1 MKEKFLAFFTGKAGK
16 AAYMIA
22 ASAAICAVAV
32 VSTVV
37 VVHNNNQKLNTAL
50 ESLSALTSES
60 ESESVTEPSTEAEQ
74 TQTVSAQAANGSSGG
89 SKQEDKAI
97 QYLAEYN
104 RLTEEYE
111 KKRAALSEDLVC
123 TVTKQT
129 VQEFTDPFPQKVK
142 PKYPTKYWSETD
154 EAYAARVEQYKK
166 DLASWEEESHAYEVA
181 VSVEESKAAER
192 EKEAQSRVAEEK
204 KRVENAQKRLDELDA
219 QYKKDIEAL
228 KQKYGIK

>member
-22 ASAAICAVAV
+22 ASAAVCAVAV

-50 ESLSALTSES
+50 ESLSALTSQS

-74 TQTVSAQAANGSSGG
+74 TQAVSAQAANGSSGG
-89 SKQEDKAI
+89 GDKAI

>member
-16 AAYMIA
+16 SAYMIA
-22 ASAAICAVAV
+22 VSAAVCAVAV

-60 ESESVTEPSTEAEQ
+60 ENERESVTEPSTEAEQ

-89 SKQEDKAI
+89 GDKAI

-123 TVTKQT
+123 TAKGYNTITKKQLFNT
-129 VQEFTDPFPQKVK
+129 PRPL
-142 PKYPTKYWSETD
+142 YPIRNGSETD
-154 EAYAARVEQYKK
+154 EQFTRRIEQYKK
-166 DLASWEEESHAYEVA
+166 DLSVWEDASRAYDVS

-192 EKEAQSRVAEEK
+192 EKEAQSRAAEEK
-204 KRVENAQKRLDELDA
+204 KRVENAQKQLDELDA

>member
-16 AAYMIA
+16 AAYIIA
-22 ASAAICAVAV
+22 ASAAVCAVAV

-37 VVHNNNQKLNTAL
+37 VVHNNNQKLNSAL
-50 ESLSALTSES
+50 ESLSALTS

-123 TVTKQT
+123 TAKGYNTVTKKQLFNT
-129 VQEFTDPFPQKVK
+129 PRPL
-142 PKYPTKYWSETD
+142 YPIKNGSETD
-154 EAYAARVEQYKK
+154 EQFTLRVEQYKK
-166 DLASWEEESHAYEVA
+166 DLAVWEDASRAYD
-181 VSVEESKAAER
+181 VSVYVEESKAAER
-192 EKEAQSRVAEEK
+192 EKEAQSRAAEEK
-204 KRVENAQKRLDELDA
+204 KRVENAQKQLDELDA

>member
-16 AAYMIA
+16 VAYIIA
-22 ASAAICAVAV
+22 ASAAVCAVAV

-50 ESLSALTSES
+50 ESLSALTS

-123 TVTKQT
+123 TAKGYNTVTKKQLFNT
-129 VQEFTDPFPQKVK
+129 PRPL
-142 PKYPTKYWSETD
+142 YPIKNGSETD
-154 EAYAARVEQYKK
+154 EQFTLRIEQYKK
-166 DLASWEEESHAYEVA
+166 DLAVWEDASRAYDVS

-192 EKEAQSRVAEEK
+192 EKEAQSRKAEER
-204 KRVENAQKRLDELDA
+204 KRVENAQKQLDELDA
-219 QYKKDIEAL
+219 QYKKDVEAL

>member
-22 ASAAICAVAV
+22 ASAAVCAVAV

-74 TQTVSAQAANGSSGG
+74 TQAVSAQAANGSSGG
-89 SKQEDKAI
+89 GDKAI

-123 TVTKQT
+123 TATKQT

-192 EKEAQSRVAEEK
+192 EKEAQSRAAEEK
-204 KRVENAQKRLDELDA
+204 KRVENAQKQLDELDA
-219 QYKKDIEAL
+219 QYKKDVEAL

>member
-74 TQTVSAQAANGSSGG
+74 TQAVSAQAANGSSGG
-89 SKQEDKAI
+89 GDKAI

-123 TVTKQT
+123 TAKGYNTITKKQLFNT
-129 VQEFTDPFPQKVK
+129 PRPS
-142 PKYPTKYWSETD
+142 YPVRIGSETD
-154 EAYAARVEQYKK
+154 EQFTRRIEQYKK
-166 DLASWEEESHAYEVA
+166 DLAVWEDASRAYDVS

-192 EKEAQSRVAEEK
+192 EKEAQSRAAEEK
-204 KRVENAQKRLDELDA
+204 KRVENAQKQLDELDA

>member
-16 AAYMIA
+16 AAYIIA

-60 ESESVTEPSTEAEQ
+60 ENERESVTEPSTEAEQ

-89 SKQEDKAI
+89 GDKAI

-192 EKEAQSRVAEEK
+192 EKEAQSRAAEEK

-219 QYKKDIEAL
+219 QYKKDVEAL

>member
-22 ASAAICAVAV
+22 ASAAVCAVAV

-50 ESLSALTSES
+50 ESLSALTSQS

-74 TQTVSAQAANGSSGG
+74 TQTVSAQAANGSSGDG
-89 SKQEDKAI
+89 DKAI

-192 EKEAQSRVAEEK
+192 EKEAQSRAAEEK
-204 KRVENAQKRLDELDA
+204 KRVENAQKQLDELDA

>member
-16 AAYMIA
+16 AAYIIA

-60 ESESVTEPSTEAEQ
+60 ENESESVTEPSTEAEQ

-89 SKQEDKAI
+89 GDKAI

-192 EKEAQSRVAEEK
+192 EKEAQSRAAEEK
-204 KRVENAQKRLDELDA
+204 KRVENAQKQLDELDA

>member
-50 ESLSALTSES
+50 ESLSALTSQS

-74 TQTVSAQAANGSSGG
+74 TQAVSAQAANGSSGG
-89 SKQEDKAI
+89 GDKAI

-123 TVTKQT
+123 TAKGYNTITKKQLFNT
-129 VQEFTDPFPQKVK
+129 PRPL
-142 PKYPTKYWSETD
+142 YPIRNGSETD
-154 EAYAARVEQYKK
+154 EQFTRRIEQYKK
-166 DLASWEEESHAYEVA
+166 DLSVWENASRAYDVS

-192 EKEAQSRVAEEK
+192 EKEAQSRAAEEK
-204 KRVENAQKRLDELDA
+204 KRVENAQKQLDELDA

>member
-22 ASAAICAVAV
+22 ASAAVCAVAV

-50 ESLSALTSES
+50 ESLSALTSQS

-74 TQTVSAQAANGSSGG
+74 TQTVSAQAANGSSGDG
-89 SKQEDKAI
+89 DKAI

>member
-16 AAYMIA
+16 SAYMIA
-22 ASAAICAVAV
+22 ASAAVCAVAV

-50 ESLSALTSES
+50 ESLSALTSQS

-74 TQTVSAQAANGSSGG
+74 TQTVSAQAANGSSGDG
-89 SKQEDKAI
+89 DKAI

>member
-16 AAYMIA
+16 AAYIIA
-22 ASAAICAVAV
+22 ASAAVCAVAV

-60 ESESVTEPSTEAEQ
+60 ENESESVTEPSTEAEQ

-89 SKQEDKAI
+89 GDKAI

-123 TVTKQT
+123 TAKGYNTITKKQLFNT
-129 VQEFTDPFPQKVK
+129 PRPL
-142 PKYPTKYWSETD
+142 YPIRNGSETD
-154 EAYAARVEQYKK
+154 EQFTRRIEQYKK
-166 DLASWEEESHAYEVA
+166 DLSVWEDASRAYDVS

-192 EKEAQSRVAEEK
+192 EKEAQSRAAEEK
-204 KRVENAQKRLDELDA
+204 KRVENAQKQLDELDA

>member
-16 AAYMIA
+16 AAYIIA
-22 ASAAICAVAV
+22 ASAAVCAVAV

-50 ESLSALTSES
+50 ESLSALTSQS

-74 TQTVSAQAANGSSGG
+74 AQAVSAQAANGSSGG
-89 SKQEDKAI
+89 NKQEDKAI

-111 KKRAALSEDLVC
+111 KKRAALLEDLVC
-123 TVTKQT
+123 TAKEYNAAAKNQLFNT
-129 VQEFTDPFPQKVK
+129 PRPS
-142 PKYPTKYWSETD
+142 YPVRSGSETD
-154 EAYAARVEQYKK
+154 EQFASRIEQYKK
-166 DLASWEEESHAYEVA
+166 DLAVWEDASRAYDVS

-192 EKEAQSRVAEEK
+192 EKEAQSRAAEER
-204 KRVENAQKRLDELDA
+204 KRVENAQKQLDELDA
-219 QYKKDIEAL
+219 QYKKDVEAL

>member
-16 AAYMIA
+16 AAYMIS
-22 ASAAICAVAV
+22 ASAAVCAVAV

-50 ESLSALTSES
+50 ESLSALTSQS

-74 TQTVSAQAANGSSGG
+74 TQTVSAQAANGSSGDG
-89 SKQEDKAI
+89 DKAI

>member
-22 ASAAICAVAV
+22 ASAAVCAVAV

-50 ESLSALTSES
+50 ESLSALTSQS

-74 TQTVSAQAANGSSGG
+74 TQTVSAQAANGSSGDG
-89 SKQEDKAI
+89 DKAI

-192 EKEAQSRVAEEK
+192 EKEAQSRVAGEK
-204 KRVENAQKRLDELDA
+204 KRGENAQKRLDVLDA

>member
-16 AAYMIA
+16 AAYIIA

-89 SKQEDKAI
+89 GDKAI

-123 TVTKQT
+123 TAKGYNTITKKQLFNT
-129 VQEFTDPFPQKVK
+129 PRPL
-142 PKYPTKYWSETD
+142 YPIRNGSETD
-154 EAYAARVEQYKK
+154 EQFTRRIEQYKK
-166 DLASWEEESHAYEVA
+166 DLSVWEDASRAYDVS

-192 EKEAQSRVAEEK
+192 EKEAQSRAAEEK
-204 KRVENAQKRLDELDA
+204 KRVENAQMQLDELDA

>member
-16 AAYMIA
+16 AAYIIA

-50 ESLSALTSES
+50 ESLSALTSQS

-74 TQTVSAQAANGSSGG
+74 TQAVSAQAANGSSGG
-89 SKQEDKAI
+89 GDKAI

-192 EKEAQSRVAEEK
+192 EKEAQSRAAEEK

-219 QYKKDIEAL
+219 QYKKDVEAL

>member
-16 AAYMIA
+16 AAYIIA

-60 ESESVTEPSTEAEQ
+60 ENESESVTEPSTEAEQ
-74 TQTVSAQAANGSSGG
+74 TQAVSAQAANGSSGG
-89 SKQEDKAI
+89 GDKAI

-123 TVTKQT
+123 TAKGYNTITKKQLFNT
-129 VQEFTDPFPQKVK
+129 PRPS
-142 PKYPTKYWSETD
+142 YPVRIGSETD
-154 EAYAARVEQYKK
+154 EQFASRIEQYKK
-166 DLASWEEESHAYEVA
+166 DLSVWEDASRAYDVS

-192 EKEAQSRVAEEK
+192 EKEAQSRAAEEK
-204 KRVENAQKRLDELDA
+204 KRVENAQKQLDELDA
-219 QYKKDIEAL
+219 QYKKDVEAL

>member
-60 ESESVTEPSTEAEQ
+60 ESVTEPSTEAEQ
-74 TQTVSAQAANGSSGG
+74 TQAVSAQAANGSSGG
-89 SKQEDKAI
+89 GDKAI

-111 KKRAALSEDLVC
+111 KKRAALEQQTSVPEWNKVYAE
-123 TVTKQT
+123 VTLL
-129 VQEFTDPFPQKVK
+129 
-142 PKYPTKYWSETD
+142 YWETD
-154 EAYAARVEQYKK
+154 EEYEQGMSECASINESLRNDYEAESASVAAMQEKANAAKSQLEKLEAQYQK
-166 DLASWEEESHAYEVA
+166 DLA
-181 VSVEESKAAER
+181 
-192 EKEAQSRVAEEK
+192 
-204 KRVENAQKRLDELDA
+204 
-219 QYKKDIEAL
+219 AL
-228 KQKYGIK
+228 KAKYGV

>member
-22 ASAAICAVAV
+22 VSAAVCAVAV

-60 ESESVTEPSTEAEQ
+60 ENERESVTEPSTEAEQ

-89 SKQEDKAI
+89 GDKAI

-123 TVTKQT
+123 TAKGYNTITKKQLFNT
-129 VQEFTDPFPQKVK
+129 PRPL
-142 PKYPTKYWSETD
+142 YPIRNGSETD
-154 EAYAARVEQYKK
+154 EQFTRRIEQYKK
-166 DLASWEEESHAYEVA
+166 DLSVWEDASRAYDVS

-192 EKEAQSRVAEEK
+192 EKEAQSRAAEEK
-204 KRVENAQKRLDELDA
+204 KRVENAQKQLDELDA

>member
-60 ESESVTEPSTEAEQ
+60 ESVTEPSTEAEQ
-74 TQTVSAQAANGSSGG
+74 TQAVSAQAANGSSGG
-89 SKQEDKAI
+89 GDKAI

-111 KKRAALSEDLVC
+111 KKRAALLEDLVC
-123 TVTKQT
+123 TAKEYNAAAKNQLFNT
-129 VQEFTDPFPQKVK
+129 PRPS
-142 PKYPTKYWSETD
+142 YPVRIGSETD
-154 EAYAARVEQYKK
+154 EQFASRIEQYKK
-166 DLASWEEESHAYEVA
+166 DLAVWEDASRAYDVS

-192 EKEAQSRVAEEK
+192 EKEAQSRAAEER
-204 KRVENAQKRLDELDA
+204 KRAENAQKQLNELDA
-219 QYKKDIEAL
+219 QYKKDVEAL

>member
-16 AAYMIA
+16 AAYIIA

-50 ESLSALTSES
+50 ESLSALTSQS

-74 TQTVSAQAANGSSGG
+74 TQAVSAQAANGSSGG

-111 KKRAALSEDLVC
+111 KKRAALEQQTSVPEWNKVYADAVAAEKPYWESDEEYAQRLSEVAAENESRKNAYEAESAS
-123 TVTKQT
+123 VAA
-129 VQEFTDPFPQKVK
+129 VQEKANAAKSQLEKL
-142 PKYPTKYWSETD
+142 
-154 EAYAARVEQYKK
+154 EAQYQK
-166 DLASWEEESHAYEVA
+166 DLA
-181 VSVEESKAAER
+181 
-192 EKEAQSRVAEEK
+192 
-204 KRVENAQKRLDELDA
+204 
-219 QYKKDIEAL
+219 AL
-228 KQKYGIK
+228 KAKYGV

>member
-60 ESESVTEPSTEAEQ
+60 ESVTEPSTEAEQ
-74 TQTVSAQAANGSSGG
+74 TQAVSAQAANGSSGG
-89 SKQEDKAI
+89 GDKAI

-192 EKEAQSRVAEEK
+192 EKEAQSRAAEEK

-219 QYKKDIEAL
+219 QYKKDVEAL

>member
-16 AAYMIA
+16 AAYIIA

-50 ESLSALTSES
+50 ESLSALTSQS

-74 TQTVSAQAANGSSGG
+74 TQAVSAQAANGSSGG
-89 SKQEDKAI
+89 NKQEDKAI

-104 RLTEEYE
+104 RLTEKYE
-111 KKRAALSEDLVC
+111 KKRAALLEDLVC
-123 TVTKQT
+123 TAKEYNAAAKNQLFNT
-129 VQEFTDPFPQKVK
+129 PRPS
-142 PKYPTKYWSETD
+142 YPVRIGSETD
-154 EAYAARVEQYKK
+154 EQFASRIEQYKK
-166 DLASWEEESHAYEVA
+166 DLAVWEDASRAYDVS

-192 EKEAQSRVAEEK
+192 EKEAQSRAAEER
-204 KRVENAQKRLDELDA
+204 KRAENAQKQLNELDA
-219 QYKKDIEAL
+219 QYKKDVEAL

>member
-16 AAYMIA
+16 AAYIIA
-22 ASAAICAVAV
+22 ASAAVCAVAV

-74 TQTVSAQAANGSSGG
+74 AQAVSPQTANGSSGG
-89 SKQEDKAI
+89 GDKAI

-111 KKRAALSEDLVC
+111 KKRAALEQQTSVPEWNKVYSDAVAAEKPYWESDEEYAQRLSEVASANESRRNDYEAESASVAA
-123 TVTKQT
+123 
-129 VQEFTDPFPQKVK
+129 VQEKANSAKSQLKK
-142 PKYPTKYWSETD
+142 LE
-154 EAYAARVEQYKK
+154 EQYQK
-166 DLASWEEESHAYEVA
+166 DLA
-181 VSVEESKAAER
+181 
-192 EKEAQSRVAEEK
+192 
-204 KRVENAQKRLDELDA
+204 
-219 QYKKDIEAL
+219 AL
-228 KQKYGIK
+228 KAKYGV

>member
-16 AAYMIA
+16 AAYIIA
-22 ASAAICAVAV
+22 ASAAVCAVAV

-50 ESLSALTSES
+50 ESLSALTSQS

-74 TQTVSAQAANGSSGG
+74 TQTVSAQAANGSSGDG
-89 SKQEDKAI
+89 DKAI

-142 PKYPTKYWSETD
+142 PKYPTKYWSETN

>member
-60 ESESVTEPSTEAEQ
+60 ENERESVTEPSTEAEQ
-74 TQTVSAQAANGSSGG
+74 TQAVSAQAANGSSGG
-89 SKQEDKAI
+89 GDKAI

-111 KKRAALSEDLVC
+111 KKRAALLEDLVC
-123 TVTKQT
+123 TAKEYNAAAKNQLFNT
-129 VQEFTDPFPQKVK
+129 PRPS
-142 PKYPTKYWSETD
+142 YPVRSGSETD
-154 EAYAARVEQYKK
+154 EQFASRIEQYKK
-166 DLASWEEESHAYEVA
+166 DLAVWEDASRAYDVS

>member
-74 TQTVSAQAANGSSGG
+74 TQAVSAQAANGSSGG
-89 SKQEDKAI
+89 GDKAI

-111 KKRAALSEDLVC
+111 KKRAALSEDLFC

-129 VQEFTDPFPQKVK
+129 VQKFTDPFPQKVK

-192 EKEAQSRVAEEK
+192 EKEAQSRAAEEK
-204 KRVENAQKRLDELDA
+204 KRVENAQKQLDELDA

>member
-22 ASAAICAVAV
+22 VSAAICAVAV

-74 TQTVSAQAANGSSGG
+74 TQAVSAQAANGSSGG
-89 SKQEDKAI
+89 GDKAI

-192 EKEAQSRVAEEK
+192 EKEAQSRAAEEK

-219 QYKKDIEAL
+219 QYKKDVEAL

>member
-16 AAYMIA
+16 AAYIIA
-22 ASAAICAVAV
+22 ASAAVCAVAV

-50 ESLSALTSES
+50 ESLSTLTSES

-74 TQTVSAQAANGSSGG
+74 TQTVSAQAANSSSGG
-89 SKQEDKAI
+89 NKQKDKAI

-123 TVTKQT
+123 TTSKQPLYT
-129 VQEFTDPFPQKVK
+129 PNRFSKE
-142 PKYPTKYWSETD
+142 PKYPTQYRGETD

-166 DLASWEEESHAYEVA
+166 DLAAWKEASRAYDVS

-192 EKEAQSRVAEEK
+192 EKEAQSRAAEER
-204 KRVENAQKRLDELDA
+204 KRVENAQKQIDELDA

>member
-60 ESESVTEPSTEAEQ
+60 ESVTEPSTEAEQ
-74 TQTVSAQAANGSSGG
+74 TQAVSAQAANGSSGG
-89 SKQEDKAI
+89 GDKAI

-123 TVTKQT
+123 TAKGYNTVTKKQLFNT
-129 VQEFTDPFPQKVK
+129 PRPL
-142 PKYPTKYWSETD
+142 YPIKNGSETD
-154 EAYAARVEQYKK
+154 EQFTLRVEQYKK
-166 DLASWEEESHAYEVA
+166 DLAVWEDASRAYDVS

-192 EKEAQSRVAEEK
+192 EKEAQSRAAEER
-204 KRVENAQKRLDELDA
+204 KRAENAQKQLNELDA
-219 QYKKDIEAL
+219 QYKKDVEGL
-228 KQKYGIK
+228 QQKYGII

>member
-16 AAYMIA
+16 SAYMIA
-22 ASAAICAVAV
+22 VSAAVCAVAV

-60 ESESVTEPSTEAEQ
+60 ENERESVTEPSTEAEQ

-89 SKQEDKAI
+89 GDKAI

-123 TVTKQT
+123 TAKGYNTITKKQLFNT
-129 VQEFTDPFPQKVK
+129 PRPL
-142 PKYPTKYWSETD
+142 YPIRNGSETD
-154 EAYAARVEQYKK
+154 EQFTRRIEQYKK
-166 DLASWEEESHAYEVA
+166 DLSVWEDASRAYDVS

-204 KRVENAQKRLDELDA
+204 KRVENAQKQLDELDA
-219 QYKKDIEAL
+219 QYKKDVETL

>member
-60 ESESVTEPSTEAEQ
+60 ESVTEPSTEAEQ
-74 TQTVSAQAANGSSGG
+74 TQAVSAQAANGSSGG
-89 SKQEDKAI
+89 GDKAI

-204 KRVENAQKRLDELDA
+204 KRVENAQKQLDELDA

>member
-16 AAYMIA
+16 AAYIIA
-22 ASAAICAVAV
+22 ASAAVCAVAV

-74 TQTVSAQAANGSSGG
+74 TQAVSAQAANGSSGG
-89 SKQEDKAI
+89 GDKAI

-123 TVTKQT
+123 TAKGYNTVTKKQLFNT
-129 VQEFTDPFPQKVK
+129 PRPL
-142 PKYPTKYWSETD
+142 YPIRNGSETD
-154 EAYAARVEQYKK
+154 EQFTRRIEQYKK
-166 DLASWEEESHAYEVA
+166 DLSVWEDASRAYDVS

-192 EKEAQSRVAEEK
+192 EKEAQSRAAEEK
-204 KRVENAQKRLDELDA
+204 KRVENAQKQLDELDA

>member
-22 ASAAICAVAV
+22 VSAAVCAVAV

-60 ESESVTEPSTEAEQ
+60 ENERESVTEPSTEAEQ

-89 SKQEDKAI
+89 GDKAI

-123 TVTKQT
+123 TAKGYNTITKKQLFNT
-129 VQEFTDPFPQKVK
+129 PRPL
-142 PKYPTKYWSETD
+142 YPIRNGSETD
-154 EAYAARVEQYKK
+154 EQFTRRIEQYKK
-166 DLASWEEESHAYEVA
+166 DLSVWEDASRAYDVS

-192 EKEAQSRVAEEK
+192 EKEAQSRAAEEK
-204 KRVENAQKRLDELDA
+204 KRVENAQKQLDELDA
-219 QYKKDIEAL
+219 QYKKDIETL

>member
-22 ASAAICAVAV
+22 ASAAVCAVAV

-50 ESLSALTSES
+50 ESLSALTSQS

-89 SKQEDKAI
+89 GDKAI

-123 TVTKQT
+123 TAKGYNTITKKQLFNT
-129 VQEFTDPFPQKVK
+129 PRPL
-142 PKYPTKYWSETD
+142 YPIRNGSETD
-154 EAYAARVEQYKK
+154 EQFTRRIEQYKK
-166 DLASWEEESHAYEVA
+166 DLSVWEDASRAYDVS

-192 EKEAQSRVAEEK
+192 EKEAQSRAAEEK
-204 KRVENAQKRLDELDA
+204 KRVENAQKQLDELDA

>member
-16 AAYMIA
+16 AAYIIA

-60 ESESVTEPSTEAEQ
+60 ENESESVTEPSTEAEQ

-89 SKQEDKAI
+89 GDKAI

-192 EKEAQSRVAEEK
+192 EKEAQSRAAEEK

-219 QYKKDIEAL
+219 QYKKDVEAL